1 MVFNSQALEKIHKT
15 FESDMEAENSRVN
28 GLETIATE
36 LSELSY
42 HNIDAINARVQ
53 SIKENLANLKQLSDD
68 RRARIQEAI
77 ANQQK
82 LDSLRLEFATNSA
95 VSDLELE
102 WRHMSSACVVIN
114 IVCDY
119 RCSQL
124 P

>member
-102 WRHMSSACVVIN
+102 
-114 IVCDY
+114 
-119 RCSQL
+119 
-124 P
+124 